1 MDADGQSHAK
11 TLAEEDDEREGKSS
25 IGVDKYFRHRSS
37 DKHVLKIYKQ
47 LLIKAYLPK
56 KHNKLMDDL
65 YGSEKM
71 PMGAV
76 SLKTYNSIFNAR
88 SFDAYGKIVAKKLT
102 EKEKMIADL

>member
-1 MDADGQSHAK
+1 MDDNSHTR
-11 TLAEEDDEREGKSS
+11 TLAEEDDEKSGHS
-25 IGVDKYFRHRSS
+25 HLEVDAYFRHNSAN
-37 DKHVLKIYKQ
+37 KHVLKIYKQ

-76 SLKTYNSIFNAR
+76 SLKTYNDIFKAR
-88 SFDAYGKIVAKKLT
+88 EFDNYGKIIGERKRGL
-102 EKEKMIADL
+102 L